1 MLEIGEK
8 ARFNEL
14 AKLDG
19 VGGSDTRR
27 FPKQRRCSPREPTRV
42 GWCTEYR
49 PSVFTWVTIPT
60 ATIHKPR
67 LGVLPQVGTPPIT
80 ATCG

>member
-19 VGGSDTRR
+19 VGGSDTA
-27 FPKQRRCSPREPTRV
+27 QMQPT
-42 GWCTEYR
+42 
-49 PSVFTWVTIPT
+49 
-60 ATIHKPR
+60 
-67 LGVLPQVGTPPIT
+67 
-80 ATCG
+80 